1 MLSTRFAVATLPRVS
16 RLATRPVIARA
27 YHEKVISHY
36 ERPRNVCLS
45 HFSDRYLIISLFASP
60 HVGGLPPQRRH
71 RCRYWARWRTC
82 VCVSLHI
89 LAEMG

>member
-36 ERPRNVCLS
+36 ERPRNVCGVAS
-45 HFSDRYLIISLFASP
+45 SRISPA
-60 HVGGLPPQRRH
+60 V
-71 RCRYWARWRTC
+71 
-82 VCVSLHI
+82 I
-89 LAEMG
+89 